1 MLVYHISNMED
12 GALAK
17 EMMEEQVTNKW
28 PGLVE
33 EVNEMCQS
41 MRIEEPNSTEVGK
54 RAYSKIVKEA
64 CRWKDEAT
72 MKKDMERMKESSIIV
87 LTERRRKKHSYSL
100 LDLGDTFMSQVW
112 TPE

>member
-33 EVNEMCQS
+33 EVNEMCAS
-41 MRIEEPNSTEVGK
+41 MRIEDPKTTEVGK
-54 RAYSKIVKEA
+54 RGLQQDGQGGMS
-64 CRWKDEAT
+64 
-72 MKKDMERMKESSIIV
+72 MER
-87 LTERRRKKHSYSL
+87 RSL
-100 LDLGDTFMSQVW
+100 DEGGDGET
-112 TPE
+112 